1 MPPAP
6 TLRRETFKT
15 SRLAE
20 FCSRR
25 ELVNQT
31 GHAVEEWP
39 FVILKELSDNALD
52 ACEEAHVAPVIDVV
66 VSNDGIIIS
75 DNGPG
80 LSPETVA
87 DMLDYTS
94 RVSSREA
101 YASPTRGA
109 QGNALKTILAMPFAL
124 DGECGEVLI
133 ESQGVAHSIIFTID
147 RIRQTPQIEHVQEP
161 SKIRTGARVTVR
173 WPNSACS
180 ILIRA
185 GVRFLQLAAHYAWV
199 NPHLTLSVLWTAG
212 TGEDGEPVTHRLAF
226 RATEAAWPK
235 WSPTDPTSPHW
246 YDRERLA
253 RLIAAKITHS
263 EDHGRP
269 CPTVREFIAEFRG
282 LTATAK
288 GKAICDA
295 LGVARMSLAEF
306 YDAGAGQVGA
316 LLSQMR
322 EHSSPVKPKDIGIIG
337 LDHFLAKFRSIGVD
351 PESFDYRRV
360 AIECDGVPYVAE
372 AAFGCL
378 PRAQS
383 GRHIVTGLNWSV
395 AIGPS
400 PFRSLGGYGLDDVL
414 SDQWADQ
421 DEPIAFA
428 LHVAS
433 PTLEFTDRGKSAI
446 RLPDEVDQKVA
457 KLVRDVT
464 AKWAKQRKAEHR
476 HIAARQR
483 RNDVMLRRRRMTIKA
498 AARTVLPAAYM
509 KASANG
515 TLPANARQIYYAARG
530 PILELTGKESLD
542 AQYFCQTVL
551 VDYIEEHDLDWDVV
565 WDDRGH
571 FIEPHTECTIGLGTL
586 SVRKYLASNAA
597 PALIKPSY
605 APARIDT
612 HGPQGRY
619 GAVMFIEKEGF
630 SPLIK
635 AMSLAERRDL
645 GIMSSKGMSVTAAR
659 MLADGLCGRYGIPL
673 FVLHDF
679 DIAAFSIRHTLT
691 ANTRRYKFVNKLE
704 VIDIGLRL
712 ADVVRLGLEFE
723 AVEIRGD
730 REKLRQRLTVNG
742 ATKAEIDFLLSG
754 RRVELNAI
762 PSDVF
767 ITMIEQK
774 LDQNGLKKILPDAQ
788 QLADVYR
795 LLKHSEQNQRIVEEV
810 LARRGDFEITVPEDL
825 EQRVR
830 SYLEANPAETW
841 DEAIEAIVGEGEVQD
856 EAESGSSTAHGP
868 QAQEAQQEDGGEE

>member
-1 MPPAP
+1 M
-6 TLRRETFKT
+6 
-15 SRLAE
+15 
-20 FCSRR
+20 
-25 ELVNQT
+25 
-31 GHAVEEWP
+31 
-39 FVILKELSDNALD
+39 
-52 ACEEAHVAPVIDVV
+52 
-66 VSNDGIIIS
+66 
-75 DNGPG
+75 
-80 LSPETVA
+80 
-87 DMLDYTS
+87 
-94 RVSSREA
+94 
-101 YASPTRGA
+101 
-109 QGNALKTILAMPFAL
+109 
-124 DGECGEVLI
+124 
-133 ESQGVAHSIIFTID
+133 
-147 RIRQTPQIEHVQEP
+147 
-161 SKIRTGARVTVR
+161 
-173 WPNSACS
+173 
-180 ILIRA
+180 
-185 GVRFLQLAAHYAWV
+185 
-199 NPHLTLSVLWTAG
+199 TLSVLWTAG
-212 TGEDGEPVTHRLAF
+212 TGEDGEPVAHRLAF
-226 RATEAAWPK
+226 RATKTAWPK

-246 YDRERLA
+246 YDRERLG
-253 RLIAAKITHS
+253 RLIGAKITHAV
-263 EDHGRP
+263 DHGRP
-269 CPTVREFIAEFRG
+269 CPTVREFISEFRG
-282 LTATAK
+282 LSATAK

-295 LGVARMSLAEF
+295 LGASRMSLAEF
-306 YDAGAGQVGA
+306 YDGGAGQVGA
-316 LLSQMR
+316 LLSQLR
-322 EHSSPVKPKDIGIIG
+322 EHSSPVKPKDIGVIG
-337 LDHFLAKFRSIGVD
+337 RDHFLAQFRSIDVD

-360 AIECDGVPYVAE
+360 AFECDGVPYVAE
-372 AAFGCL
+372 AAFGYL
-378 PRAQS
+378 PRAQE
-383 GRHIVTGLNWSV
+383 GRHIVAGLNWSV

-400 PFRSLGGYGLDDVL
+400 PFRSLGGHGLDHIL

-446 RLPDEVDQKVA
+446 RLPEEVDQKVA

-464 AKWAKQRKAEHR
+464 AKWAKQRRAEDR

-483 RNDVMLRRRRMTIKA
+483 RRDVMLRRRRMTIKA
-498 AARTVLPAAYM
+498 AASRVLPEAYM

-586 SVRKYLASNAA
+586 SVRKYLASNSA

-619 GAVMFIEKEGF
+619 GAVTFIEKEGF

-635 AMSLAERRDL
+635 AMSLAERRDI

-659 MLADGLCGRYGIPL
+659 MLADALCGRYGIPL

-691 ANTRRYKFVNKLE
+691 ANSRRYKFVNQLE

-712 ADVVRLGLEFE
+712 ADVERLGLEFE

-730 REKLRQRLTVNG
+730 REKLRQRLTING

-754 RRVELNAI
+754 RRVELNAM

-767 ITMIEQK
+767 IGLIEEK
-774 LDQNGLKKILPDAQ
+774 LDQHGLKKNLPDAQ

-810 LARRGDFEITVPEDL
+810 LARQDDTKITVPDDL
-825 EQRVR
+825 EQCVR
-830 SYLEANPAETW
+830 GYLEANPAETW
-841 DEAIEAIVGEGEVQD
+841 DAALEAIVGDSEEEEEAEGEP
-856 EAESGSSTAHGP
+856 STLHGR
-868 QAQEAQQEDGGEE
+868 QAQKHQQEDGGDE

>member
-6 TLRRETFKT
+6 TLRRDTFKT
-15 SRLAE
+15 SRLVE

-39 FVILKELSDNALD
+39 FVILKELFDNALD
-52 ACEEAHVAPVIDVV
+52 ACEEARVAPLIDVA
-66 VSNDGIIIS
+66 VSDDGIIIS

-80 LSPETVA
+80 LSPEIVV

-124 DGECGEVLI
+124 DGERGEVLI
-133 ESQGVAHSIIFTID
+133 ESQGVAHSIVFTID

-161 SKIRTGARVTVR
+161 STIRIGARVAVR

-185 GVRFLQLAAHYAWV
+185 AARFLQLAAHYAWV

-212 TGEDGEPVTHRLAF
+212 TGEDGEPVAHRLAF
-226 RATEAAWPK
+226 RATETAWPK

-246 YDRERLA
+246 YDPERLA

-269 CPTVREFIAEFRG
+269 CPTVREFISEFRG
-282 LTATAK
+282 LSATAK

-295 LGVARMSLAEF
+295 LGVSRMSLSEF
-306 YDAGAGQVGA
+306 YEGEAGQVGA
-316 LLSQMR
+316 LLSKMR
-322 EHSSPVKPKDIGIIG
+322 EHSSPVKPKDIGVIG
-337 LDHFLAKFRSIGVD
+337 REHLRAKFEGIGVD
-351 PESFDYRRV
+351 PESFNYRCV
-360 AIECDGVPYVAE
+360 AFECDGVPYVVE
-372 AAFGCL
+372 AAFGYL
-378 PRAQS
+378 PRAQNF
-383 GRHIVTGLNWSV
+383 RHIVTGLNWSV

-400 PFRSLGGYGLDDVL
+400 PFRSLGGYGLDDIL

-428 LHVAS
+428 LHLAS

-483 RNDVMLRRRRMTIKA
+483 RNDVMLRRRRMTIKDA
-498 AARTVLPAAYM
+498 AGKVLPDAYM

-551 VDYIEEHDLDWDVV
+551 VDYIEELDLDWDVV

-571 FIEPHTECTIGLGTL
+571 FIEPHTERTIGLGTL
-586 SVRKYLASNAA
+586 SVRRYLASNST

-605 APARIDT
+605 APTRIDT

-619 GAVMFIEKEGF
+619 GAVTFIEKEGF

-635 AMSLAERRDL
+635 AMSLAERRDIA
-645 GIMSSKGMSVTAAR
+645 IMSSKGMSVTAAR

-704 VIDIGLRL
+704 VIDLGLRL
-712 ADVVRLGLEFE
+712 ADVERLGLESE

-730 REKLRQRLTVNG
+730 RDRLSQRLVTNG
-742 ATKAEIDFLLSG
+742 ATKTEIDFLLSG
-754 RRVELNAI
+754 RRVELNAM

-767 ITMIEQK
+767 MRLIEEK
-774 LDQNGLKKILPDAQ
+774 LDEYGLEKILLDAR
-788 QLADVYR
+788 QLADAYR
-795 LLKHSEQNQRIVEEV
+795 LLKCSEHNQRIVEDV
-810 LARRGDFEITVPEDL
+810 LARQDDFKITVPEDL

-830 SYLEANPAETW
+830 GYLEAHPAETW
-841 DEAIEAIVGEGEVQD
+841 DAAIEAIAE
-856 EAESGSSTAHGP
+856 EAEESGNSTATPGP
-868 QAQEAQQEDGGEE
+868 NTHSARLRRKDGGVE